1 MLMKASPARTATPEP
16 TAGPFQRASA
26 LSRRIKLL
34 LWGDAGSGKT
44 TLALQFPQPALID
57 LEGGADLYG
66 GKFEFDVFRCS
77 TADEVTDAVTW
88 LATHRHPYRT
98 VILDPVSAYWDQLQ
112 KKWSDIFLLR
122 NRGSK
127 GYRFEYFDMGP
138 REWQTVKAEH
148 KNLLRLLCAL
158 DMNVILTARQKPL
171 YADGAQAELH
181 HGETQQDAHHD
192 ARAEERAQPHAHLAP
207 YAAQAALC
215 GLPLRASGGRP
226 WHHHHQDGGSR
237 HQEAGR
243 SHHKGRARAPDA
255 DGEAGQGRPS
265 QQPHRLDDLHQS
277 IGRQQVVG
285 IGHDERQCRTP
296 RRKEEAADARHRKG
310 NDIVD
315 PHLVGGSHEKARQYE
330 ECPQKV
336 GRDHGALP
344 IPAVHKDARHW
355 P

>member
-1 MLMKASPARTATPEP
+1 MLMKASPARTATPDP
-16 TAGPFQRASA
+16 AAGPFQRASA

-44 TLALQFPQPALID
+44 TLALQFPRPALID

-66 GKFEFDVFRCS
+66 GKFDFDVFRCS

-112 KKWSDIFLLR
+112 KKWSDIFLVR

-171 YADGAQAELH
+171 YADGSFMRVAGETHDGEKNLGYAFDSVVQLYRDPKDRFMARVQKDRTGLLPTEPFPTSYAVFEQAFGIESLARPSRIGQGGQVEPQPERVIPINPGPQAEE
-181 HGETQQDAHHD
+181 GE
-192 ARAEERAQPHAHLAP
+192 
-207 YAAQAALC
+207 
-215 GLPLRASGGRP
+215 
-226 WHHHHQDGGSR
+226 
-237 HQEAGR
+237 
-243 SHHKGRARAPDA
+243 
-255 DGEAGQGRPS
+255 
-265 QQPHRLDDLHQS
+265 
-277 IGRQQVVG
+277 V
-285 IGHDERQCRTP
+285 
-296 RRKEEAADARHRKG
+296 
-310 NDIVD
+310 
-315 PHLVGGSHEKARQYE
+315 
-330 ECPQKV
+330 
-336 GRDHGALP
+336 
-344 IPAVHKDARHW
+344 
-355 P
+355 